1 MTSSFSTKKKSS
13 RKWHIRHHL
22 YGEKLPQVGTV
33 THLPELPW
41 ASQHFLDFL
50 TGTWRTVTRETKRL
64 ARLELFFDGKISLQ
78 AGRTRGH

>member
-1 MTSSFSTKKKSS
+1 MTYQAPFIW
-13 RKWHIRHHL
+13 RKVASGR
-22 YGEKLPQVGTV
+22 TV
-33 THLPELPW
+33 TRLPELPW

-64 ARLELFFDGKISLQ
+64 ARLEPFFDGKVSLL